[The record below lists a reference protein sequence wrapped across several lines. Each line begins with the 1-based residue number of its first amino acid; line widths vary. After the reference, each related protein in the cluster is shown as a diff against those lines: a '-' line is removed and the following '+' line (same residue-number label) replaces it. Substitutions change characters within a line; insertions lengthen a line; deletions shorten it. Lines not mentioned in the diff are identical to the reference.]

1 MGGQQGRAAE
11 AWPTKQQANLELQGL
26 EAQRALA
33 AALRPLHDTLQRGWA
48 GSLQVGRPRRQGS
61 AGSGVARKSSRRWAA
76 VARADVHDAQGAGPC
91 CSQDAARSSSPC
103 CMCNLPAGG
112 SGACKQGWEGG
123 GGRRHQCSVGNEAH
137 VARPARAHGGPHHP
151 GAPTASPASSLTCR
165 RWAPPGPRVCSLQ
178 GRWGTCRR

>member
-1 MGGQQGRAAE
+1 MVNKQ
-11 AWPTKQQANLELQGL
+11 QQANLELQGL

-33 AALRPLHDTLQRGWA
+33 AALRPLHNTLQRGWA
-48 GSLQVGRPRRQGS
+48 GSLQVGRARRQGS
-61 AGSGVARKSSRRWAA
+61 AGTGVRR
-76 VARADVHDAQGAGPC
+76 ARATAAGQQLRALMCTMRKVRDLLQPGR
-91 CSQDAARSSSPC
+91 SQILQPLLHVQPTCRWKWC
-103 CMCNLPAGG
+103 LQAGVG
-112 SGACKQGWEGG
+112 E
-123 GGRRHQCSVGNEAH
+123 RRKPQESVLIGNEAH